1 MVPTTLLV
9 TVAVIAVSILAVVFL
24 YRHYAKRRAERGTQ
38 ESYAN
43 MTPNATNYNI
53 GSTLPEG
60 TIENATSAEAREIIA
75 KEKSTDGTPTLSN
88 EDFYKLK
95 EKIS

>member
-1 MVPTTLLV
+1 MVPTTLLITLAV
-9 TVAVIAVSILAVVFL
+9 ITVSVVAVVLL

-60 TIENATSAEAREIIA
+60 TVENATPAEAREIIA
-75 KEKSTDGTPTLSN
+75 KEKSTEGTPTLSN

-95 EKIS
+95 EKLS